1 LSTPMPPPTPNEIIE
16 RIRAG
21 TLLRA
26 SRFADLD
33 CDAIL
38 DARESDPEFE
48 QEWLAARENL
58 SRKWK
63 ARRPG
68 RAAKTSVEDLRRES
82 FLAVSTATGQHELSS
97 YVSDDFELIGWASA
111 VGEVPPV
118 VAWLWESYAA
128 GTIPRPDRRED
139 R

>member
-1 LSTPMPPPTPNEIIE
+1 MPNEIIE
-16 RIRAG
+16 QIRGG
-21 TLLRA
+21 TLLPA
-26 SRFADLD
+26 SWFADLD

-38 DARESDPEFE
+38 DARDSDPNFE

-58 SRKWK
+58 ARKWK
-63 ARRPG
+63 ASRPS
-68 RAAKTSVEDLRRES
+68 RAATASVEDLRRES

-111 VGEVPPV
+111 LGDVPPV

-128 GTIPRPDRRED
+128 GTLPRPDRRGG
-139 R
+139 